1 MWPLPLVQCGFG
13 LGCTSLSQLWAFEI
27 TLGAASFPRGSFYKK
42 KKNIYIYINSLKFLC
57 SFPLWT
63 CRDPWRL
70 QPWKPCNSVPT
81 AISLLDQSVAGVLQ
95 FHLLKAY
102 IIHLIFLLARG
113 RGCGEHFFMECQS
126 GDDHNSCT
134 SLWWKMLY
142 LAFQTSVSHK
152 QLTEASVWA
161 SCTWNFH
168 PHPQAL

>member
-1 MWPLPLVQCGFG
+1 MQLSFVDLQGPMEAAAMEMVQLSSHSHLPPRSV
-13 LGCTSLSQLWAFEI
+13 SR
-27 TLGAASFPRGSFYKK
+27 RGS
-42 KKNIYIYINSLKFLC
+42 
-57 SFPLWT
+57 
-63 CRDPWRL
+63 
-70 QPWKPCNSVPT
+70 SVPL
-81 AISLLDQSVAGVLQ
+81 IESIYHS
-95 FHLLKAY
+95 
-102 IIHLIFLLARG
+102 LIFLLARG